1 MKPNLGYAWYVVI
14 VLLIAQMFS
23 FLDRMIMGLLVGPI
37 RQSFEISD
45 TQYSLLAGLAFSLF
59 HAAMGLPLARI
70 ADLGNRRNLI
80 AIGIAV
86 WSFMTALCGLAKGYW
101 TLFAA
106 NLPNT
111 EVPIGKNTSS
121 THCKK

>member
-1 MKPNLGYAWYVVI
+1 MNSKPSTAYTWYVVF
-14 VLLIAQMFS
+14 VLLIAQLFS

-37 RQSFEISD
+37 RESFEITD

-59 HAAMGLPLARI
+59 YAAMGLPLARI

-80 AIGIAV
+80 SVGIAV
-86 WSFMTALCGLAKGYW
+86 WSFMTALCGLAQGYW

-106 NLPNT
+106 RDRKS
-111 EVPIGKNTSS
+111 VV
-121 THCKK
+121 